1 MWINEV
7 FLDIGRNTNW
17 ELECSSISHIELT
30 ILRPEQVLLPSKK
43 FPIPLLALVL
53 IRKSRHSPIFDFW
66 EKLEKHPVDTG
77 RKLNVHKTF
86 RRPPGRLL
94 NVLCTFNLRPVS
106 TGQYFDLSHQGRMW
120 ILTWYRSVLLKRCS
134 FQMFLLEPL
143 FQQRCRPKPCNFIKK
158 ETLA

>member
-1 MWINEV
+1 MFWKDFSCREDTALNLCRRKYFGQEKPPRNE
-7 FLDIGRNTNW
+7 LLHKEKSQRKD
-17 ELECSSISHIELT
+17 SKLT
-30 ILRPEQVLLPSKK
+30 FNVTY
-43 FPIPLLALVL
+43 
-53 IRKSRHSPIFDFW
+53 
-66 EKLEKHPVDTG
+66 PVDTG

-86 RRPPGRLL
+86 RRRPGRLL